1 MHKVDLTMKYCI
13 IILSVIFMTAC
24 QAFGGTFTIEWDA
37 NAENVDGYNVYTS
50 TTQGPPYDR
59 LTSEIGGPNVTTF
72 TTQNMS
78 PGNHC
83 FVATAWKGTLES
95 GYSNIVCGD
104 MPMAIPA
111 NIRLIIN

>member
-1 MHKVDLTMKYCI
+1 MKYCI

-37 NAENVDGYNVYTS
+37 NVEPIDGYNVYTFIDP
-50 TTQGPPYDR
+50 GDVYIK
-59 LTSEIGGPNVTTF
+59 LTPEAGGPNVTTF

-78 PGNHC
+78 PGKHC